1 VFESASGSSIH
12 EAFAERVADPVGM
25 EDYRPRDVHYVRRGD
40 VTERI
45 LGNDSEHPAYVF
57 MVSGRDLARFGLL
70 YLAGGRWRDEQV
82 VPRSWVERTTT
93 DTVATFDFLEG
104 DRYGYLWWVS
114 PPKSALGRV
123 LGHASFKATGG
134 RGHKV
139 LVVPGLDLVV
149 VHRLATGGAGLA
161 SQLYRRFTT
170 PPNVD
175 DQQFQELMRRI
186 VAAHPDSRRR

>member
-1 VFESASGSSIH
+1 
-12 EAFAERVADPVGM
+12 M
-25 EDYRPRDVHYVRRGD
+25 EDYRPRDVQYVRRGD

-45 LGNDSEHPAYVF
+45 LGNDSEHAAYVF

-70 YLAGGRWRDEQV
+70 YLAGGRWGERQV
-82 VPRSWVERTTT
+82 VPAGWVERSTT
-93 DTVATFDFLEG
+93 DTVATLDSLEG

-114 PPKSALGRV
+114 PPESALGRV

-134 RGHKV
+134 RGHAV
-139 LVVPGLDLVV
+139 LVVAGLELVV
-149 VHRLATGGAGLA
+149 VHRLATGGVGLA

-170 PPNVD
+170 PPDVN

-186 VAAHPDSRRR
+186 VAAHPDSGRE